1 MCTYDRLLC
10 RGRECLRQAGI
21 ADGELDSW
29 YLLEYVSGMSRSQFF
44 LRRQESAAKQE
55 IVEYERLLKRRSAHI
70 PLQHLTGSQ
79 EFMGLSFQVNEHVL
93 VPRQDTECLV
103 EQVLPAAA
111 GKKVLDMC
119 TGSGCIA
126 ISLAVLGEPE
136 SCVGVD
142 ISAEALAVARENARQ
157 HDAKVA
163 WLESNL
169 FENVEGSFDII
180 VSNPPYIAPDVIEG
194 LMPEVRDYEPRIAL
208 EGGADGLEFYRRIS
222 TEAVHYL
229 ERGGFLYYEIG
240 HDQGEA
246 VRQIMLEAGF
256 QDVRCEK
263 DYSGND
269 RVVWGRLQ

>member
-1 MCTYDRLLC
+1 MCTYDGLLS

-44 LRRQESAAKQE
+44 LRRQEQAGRQE
-55 IVEYERLLKRRSAHI
+55 VVEYERLLERRSRHV

-79 EFMGLSFQVNEHVL
+79 EFMGLSFRVDGHVL

-103 EQVLPAAA
+103 EQVLPFVA
-111 GKKVLDMC
+111 GKRVLDMC

-136 SCVGVD
+136 YCLGVD
-142 ISAEALAVARENARQ
+142 ISPEALAVAEENAGR
-157 HDAKVA
+157 HHVEAA

-169 FENVEGSFDII
+169 FEKVEESFDVI
-180 VSNPPYIAPDVIEG
+180 VSNPPYIPPDVIEG

-208 EGGADGLEFYRRIS
+208 EGGEDGLEFYRRIS
-222 TEAVHYL
+222 TEAASYL
-229 ERGGFLYYEIG
+229 NGGGLLFYETG

-246 VRQIMLEAGF
+246 VRQIMLGAGF
-256 QDVRCEK
+256 QDVRCRK

-269 RVVWGRLQ
+269 RVVWGSLP